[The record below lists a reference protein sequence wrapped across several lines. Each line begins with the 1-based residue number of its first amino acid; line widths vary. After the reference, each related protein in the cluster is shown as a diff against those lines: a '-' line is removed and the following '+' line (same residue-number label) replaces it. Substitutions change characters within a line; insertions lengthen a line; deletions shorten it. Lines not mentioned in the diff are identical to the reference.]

1 MAPMMI
7 GLAAIQ
13 LNSLADL
20 LVAKIFVEQGG
31 GAAVLSYAERLYQLP
46 IGVFGAAIA
55 TAIFPQ
61 LAKLAHSDDRDAFSR
76 TLGRGVRLAIF
87 VGLPASVGLFA
98 VRWPVVRVV
107 YERGEFTAA
116 DTIRVAQVVGWYGLG
131 VWAYILQQVLVRG
144 YYSLRNTRTPMRI
157 AGAVVFL
164 NLGLNLLLVQWYGES
179 GIAAATAVSAA
190 IQVVLL
196 AAMFAGTGGAFAWRP
211 LAITAGKALAASI
224 VMYLAIWAA
233 DMAFWPQEDPLASEI
248 GRLVLEVALGVIVF
262 VLSARLLKCEELG
275 YLVRH

>member
-1 MAPMMI
+1 
-7 GLAAIQ
+7 
-13 LNSLADL
+13 
-20 LVAKIFVEQGG
+20 
-31 GAAVLSYAERLYQLP
+31 VLSYAERLYQLP

-157 AGAVVFL
+157 AGSVVFL
-164 NLGLNLLLVQWYGES
+164 NLGLNLLLVQRYGES

-196 AAMFAGTGGAFAWRP
+196 AAMFGRTGQAFKWRP

-224 VMYLAIWAA
+224 VMFFAIWAA
-233 DMAFWPQEDPLASEI
+233 DMAFWPQGDPLASEI
-248 GRLVLEVALGVIVF
+248 GRLVLEVALGATVF
-262 VLSARLLKCEELG
+262 VLLARLLRCEELG
-275 YLVRH
+275 YLVRR